1 MPEAERTRN
10 PASSISGVTSISLV
24 IAIGAPVMSKE
35 SSQRPRKKHYEKRLI
50 IRGMTFDEV
59 VTKVATFKTTP
70 KTPARA
76 KKK

>member
-1 MPEAERTRN
+1 
-10 PASSISGVTSISLV
+10 
-24 IAIGAPVMSKE
+24 MSKE